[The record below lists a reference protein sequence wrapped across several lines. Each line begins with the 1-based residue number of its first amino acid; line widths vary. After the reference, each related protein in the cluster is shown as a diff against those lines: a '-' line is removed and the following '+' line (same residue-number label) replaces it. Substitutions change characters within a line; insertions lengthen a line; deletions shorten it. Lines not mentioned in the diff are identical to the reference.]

1 MDVLLRKYGFS
12 FGFCP
17 NYKIR
22 LYWLRAGTSLVTMMM
37 IMVVMAVKMMMVVVV
52 VVVVMMVVIR
62 WPLSHPLHLVD
73 GEGALRRLLLMASA
87 PVDLHIICYHLS
99 FYIIVY
105 NNLLRFKFQIVIIG
119 FASDTTVFVIG
130 LNIVIIISTAWS
142 PECRAGP
149 YQQHLPH

>member
-1 MDVLLRKYGFS
+1 
-12 FGFCP
+12 
-17 NYKIR
+17 
-22 LYWLRAGTSLVTMMM
+22 
-37 IMVVMAVKMMMVVVV
+37 MVAVKVVVVMMMVVVV
-52 VVVVMMVVIR
+52 VVVMVVVIR

-73 GEGALRRLLLMASA
+73 GEGALRRLLLVTSA